1 MNNTA
6 EKMGTDWSALTT
18 NDWIGLTV
26 TVVIFIVMIVLYV
39 YVLRPK
45 NREKLE
51 SHRYMIMNEDSSDKE
66 DKKNE

>member
-1 MNNTA
+1 
-6 EKMGTDWSALTT
+6 MGTDWSALTT
-18 NDWIGLTV
+18 SDWIGLTV

>member
-1 MNNTA
+1 
-6 EKMGTDWSALTT
+6 MGTDWSALTT

-51 SHRYMIMNEDSSDKE
+51 SHRHMIMNEDSSDKE